1 MMRTLIKNGTIV
13 NEGRSFLGDLVVDG
27 EQIEEIYEG
36 KAPRGIYDQVIDASG
51 CFVLPGVIDDHVH
64 FREPGLT
71 RKADIESESRAAAF
85 GGVTSYFEMPNTQP
99 QTTTLETLEEKFA
112 LAKEKSH
119 VNYSFFFGATN
130 DNVELFEKLDKNRI
144 PGIKLF
150 MGSST
155 GNMLVDQYD
164 ALQKI
169 FQTAHRLDLPVMTHC
184 EDTDIIN
191 RNMAAYQEKY
201 GEDPDVKFH
210 PEIRSVEAC
219 YESSSLAVK
228 LAKESGAH
236 LHIAHVTTARELEFF
251 GKDENITGE
260 AVIAHLYFSDEDYA
274 DKKAFIKCNPA
285 IKTVNDRKALRE
297 ALADGRISVVGTDHA
312 PHEWKDKQGG
322 CAKAASGMPMVQ
334 FSLVSMLK
342 LVDEKVISI
351 ERLVELMCHNPARLF
366 HISQRGFLR
375 PGYKADVVVVRKGEP
390 WKVTAEVIQSKCK
403 WSPVEGD
410 EFAWKVEQTFCNG
423 RLIYDKGVFD
433 AASRGEELEFRNNS

>member
-1 MMRTLIKNGTIV
+1 MKILIKDGIIV
-13 NEGRSFLGDLVVDG
+13 NEGRSFEGDLLVDD
-27 EQIEEIYEG
+27 EQISEIYEG
-36 KAPRGIYDQVIDASG
+36 EAPRGVCDRVIDASG

-191 RNMAAYQEKY
+191 RNMAAYKEKY
-201 GEDPDVKFH
+201 GEDPDVKYH
-210 PEIRSVEAC
+210 PEIRSAEAC
-219 YESSSLAVK
+219 LESSRLAVK
-228 LAKESGAH
+228 LAKESGAR
-236 LHIAHVTTARELEFF
+236 LHIAHLTTAQELELL
-251 GKDENITGE
+251 GKDGNITGE
-260 AVIAHLYFSDEDYA
+260 AVIAHLFFTDEDYA
-274 DKKAFIKCNPA
+274 TKGSLIKCNPA
-285 IKTVNDRKALRE
+285 VKTLNDRTALRQ
-297 ALADGRISVVGTDHA
+297 ALNDGRIAVIGTDHA

-322 CAKAASGMPMVQ
+322 CAKAASGMPMIQ
-334 FSLVSMLK
+334 FSLVTMLE
-342 LVDEKVISI
+342 LVDEGVLSI
-351 ERLVELMCHNPARLF
+351 QKMVELMSHRPASLF
-366 HISQRGFLR
+366 GVARRGYL
-375 PGYKADVVVVRKGEP
+375 RKGYQADIVIVRPHSP
-390 WKVTAEVIQSKCK
+390 WTVTKDEIQSKCL
-403 WSPVEGD
+403 WSPMAGHEYQ
-410 EFAWKVEQTFCNG
+410 WRVEQTLCNG
-423 RLIYDKGVFD
+423 HIIYNKGVFD
-433 AASRGEELEFRNNS
+433 ASYRGEEIAFREDV

>member
-1 MMRTLIKNGTIV
+1 MKILIKDGIIV
-13 NEGRSFLGDLVVDG
+13 NEGRSFEGDLLVDD
-27 EQIEEIYEG
+27 EQISEIYEG
-36 KAPRGIYDQVIDASG
+36 EAPRGVCDRVIDASG

-191 RNMAAYQEKY
+191 RNMAAYKEKY
-201 GEDPDVKFH
+201 GEDPDVKYH
-210 PEIRSVEAC
+210 PEIRSAEAC
-219 YESSSLAVK
+219 LESSRLAVK
-228 LAKESGAH
+228 LAKESGAR
-236 LHIAHVTTARELEFF
+236 LHIAHLTTAQELELL
-251 GKDENITGE
+251 GKDGNITGE
-260 AVIAHLYFSDEDYA
+260 AVIAHLFFTDEDYA
-274 DKKAFIKCNPA
+274 TKGSLIKCNPA
-285 IKTVNDRKALRE
+285 VKTLNDRTALRQ
-297 ALADGRISVVGTDHA
+297 ALNDGRIAVIGTDHA

-322 CAKAASGMPMVQ
+322 CAKAASGMPMIQ
-334 FSLVSMLK
+334 FSLVTMLE
-342 LVDEKVISI
+342 LVDEGVLSI
-351 ERLVELMCHNPARLF
+351 
-366 HISQRGFLR
+366 QR
-375 PGYKADVVVVRKGEP
+375 
-390 WKVTAEVIQSKCK
+390 W
-403 WSPVEGD
+403 W
-410 EFAWKVEQTFCNG
+410 N
-423 RLIYDKGVFD
+423 
-433 AASRGEELEFRNNS
+433 